1 MDNEVKNTK
10 DRHKKS
16 FKKSLPKFPKS
27 STQSSVQPLKNIS
40 NILNRVFENVCDM
53 FSGQNFQHAK
63 NTKNTTPTKDNPTQN
78 IFYSVFSRFDTRFF
92 ADLTNSLHSH
102 PAFLAFKEAFPHTLP
117 IFVGYILMGA
127 TFGILLQ
134 KAGFNWVWALGMGV
148 IIYAGAMQFACV
160 ALLANGASLLESFL
174 LALMI
179 NSRQIFY
186 ALSALSL
193 FRGVEKKKKWYLI
206 FSLTD
211 ETFALLNLKKPRPSS
226 QSANPNTLKTSPKSQ
241 ANTKASPKIDSGY
254 FMFFIALLNQTYW
267 VIGCVSGALLS
278 QHLTSFNAQGMA
290 FVMNAIFIVLFIE
303 QWRVVRDKSPALI
316 GIFVS
321 LICLWIFG
329 KDIFLLPS
337 LVLICALLFWLEKD
351 KSLKSNKFF
360 K

>member
-1 MDNEVKNTK
+1 MDNEAKNTK

-27 STQSSVQPLKNIS
+27 STQSSMQPLKNIY
-40 NILNRVFENVCDM
+40 NILNRAFENVRDM
-53 FSGQNFQHAK
+53 CGRQNFQHTK
-63 NTKNTTPTKDNPTQN
+63 NTKNTKDNPTQN
-78 IFYSVFSRFDTRFF
+78 IFYSIFSRFDTRFF

-134 KAGFNWVWALGMGV
+134 KAGFSWVWALGMGV
-148 IIYAGAMQFACV
+148 VIYAGAMQFACV

-226 QSANPNTLKTSPKSQ
+226 QSANPNNLKTSSKSQ

-303 QWRVVRDKSPALI
+303 QWRAVRDKSPALI

>member
-1 MDNEVKNTK
+1 MDNEAKNTK
-10 DRHKKS
+10 DRH
-16 FKKSLPKFPKS
+16 KKSLPKFPKS
-27 STQSSVQPLKNIS
+27 SAQSSMQPLKNIS
-40 NILNRVFENVCDM
+40 NILDRAFENVRDM
-53 FSGQNFQHAK
+53 CSRQNFQHAK
-63 NTKNTTPTKDNPTQN
+63 NTKNNTPTKDNPTQN
-78 IFYSVFSRFDTRFF
+78 IFYSIFSRFNTHFF

-102 PAFLAFKEAFPHTLP
+102 PAFLAFREAFPHTLP

-134 KAGFNWVWALGMGV
+134 KAGFSWVWALGMGV
-148 IIYAGAMQFACV
+148 VIYAGAMQFACV

-226 QSANPNTLKTSPKSQ
+226 QSANPNTLKTSQKSQ
-241 ANTKASPKIDSGY
+241 VSHKAKIDSGY

>member
-1 MDNEVKNTK
+1 MNNVKRNIKNKHIYLKSRKYFSKQVVKN
-10 DRHKKS
+10 
-16 FKKSLPKFPKS
+16 
-27 STQSSVQPLKNIS
+27 
-40 NILNRVFENVCDM
+40 
-53 FSGQNFQHAK
+53 
-63 NTKNTTPTKDNPTQN
+63 
-78 IFYSVFSRFDTRFF
+78 IFFC
-92 ADLTNSLHSH
+92 

-134 KAGFNWVWALGMGV
+134 KAGFSWVWALGMGV

-193 FRGVEKKKKWYLI
+193 FRGIEKKKKWYLI

-211 ETFALLNLKKPRPSS
+211 ETFALLNLKKPRPNNQSTS
-226 QSANPNTLKTSPKSQ
+226 QNNPKTSTKSHT
-241 ANTKASPKIDSGY
+241 AIPKIDSGY

-278 QHLTSFNAQGMA
+278 QYLTNFNAQGMA

-329 KDIFLLPS
+329 KEIFLLPS
-337 LVLICALLFWLEKD
+337 LVLICGLLFWLEAGQIPK
-351 KSLKSNKFF
+351 KYKFF

>member
-1 MDNEVKNTK
+1 MNNEAK
-10 DRHKKS
+10 DTD
-16 FKKSLPKFPKS
+16 KKSLSKSPKS
-27 STQSSVQPLKNIS
+27 STQFSVQSLKNIS
-40 NILNRVFENVCDM
+40 NNITSRAFQKVRNVCG
-53 FSGQNFQHAK
+53 GQDLRQHQHAK
-63 NTKNTTPTKDNPTQN
+63 NAKNHSTKDSPTQN
-78 IFYSVFSRFDTRFF
+78 IFSSIFLRFDTRVF
-92 ADLTNSLHSH
+92 ADLVSSLRSH

-134 KAGFNWVWALGMGV
+134 KAGFGWVWALGMGV
-148 IIYAGAMQFACV
+148 VIYAGAMQFACV

-174 LALMI
+174 LSLMI

-211 ETFALLNLKKPRPSS
+211 ETFALLNLKKPRPNS
-226 QSANPNTLKTSPKSQ
+226 QNTSQNSLKTPKSQ
-241 ANTKASPKIDSGY
+241 AARAASPKIDSGY
-254 FMFFIALLNQTYW
+254 FMFFIALLNQIYW

-278 QHLTSFNAQGMA
+278 ENLTNFNAQGMA

-351 KSLKSNKFF
+351 KSLKNNKFF

>member
-1 MDNEVKNTK
+1 MDNEAKNIK
-10 DRHKKS
+10 DKHKKS
-16 FKKSLPKFPKS
+16 SPKPPQS
-27 STQSSVQPLKNIS
+27 STLKNLSS
-40 NILNRVFENVCDM
+40 NIAKRTFQNMRDIC
-53 FSGQNFQHAK
+53 GKQNFCQHYHHQHAK
-63 NTKNTTPTKDNPTQN
+63 NTNNNPTKDSLTQN
-78 IFYSVFSRFDTRFF
+78 IFYSIFLKFYNRFF
-92 ADLTNSLHSH
+92 SDFVISIHNH

-134 KAGFNWVWALGMGV
+134 KAGFSWVWALGMGV
-148 IIYAGAMQFACV
+148 VIYAGAMQFACV

-193 FRGVEKKKKWYLI
+193 FRGIEKKKKWYLI

-211 ETFALLNLKKPRPSS
+211 ETFALLNLKKPRPNQSIS
-226 QSANPNTLKTSPKSQ
+226 QNSLKTSPKSQ

>member
-1 MDNEVKNTK
+1 MDNEAKNTK
-10 DRHKKS
+10 DGHRKS
-16 FKKSLPKFPKS
+16 FKRSLPKFPKS
-27 STQSSVQPLKNIS
+27 STQSNMQLLKNIS
-40 NILNRVFENVCDM
+40 NILNRAVENVRDIC
-53 FSGQNFQHAK
+53 GRQNPQHSK
-63 NTKNTTPTKDNPTQN
+63 NTNPTKDSPTQN
-78 IFYSVFSRFDTRFF
+78 IFYSIFSSFDTHFF
-92 ADLTNSLHSH
+92 VDLTNSLRSH
-102 PAFLAFKEAFPHTLP
+102 PACLAFKEAFPHTLP

-134 KAGFNWVWALGMGV
+134 KAGFSWVWALGMGV
-148 IIYAGAMQFACV
+148 VIYAGAMQFACV

-226 QSANPNTLKTSPKSQ
+226 QSANQNSLKTSPKSKI
-241 ANTKASPKIDSGY
+241 ANKATIDSGY

-267 VIGCVSGALLS
+267 VMGCVSGALLS